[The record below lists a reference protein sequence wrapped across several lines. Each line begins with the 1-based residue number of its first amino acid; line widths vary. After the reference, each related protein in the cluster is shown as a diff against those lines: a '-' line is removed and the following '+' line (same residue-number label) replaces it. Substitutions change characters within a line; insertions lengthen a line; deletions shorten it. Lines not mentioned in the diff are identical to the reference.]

1 MKSLT
6 LVLLPAVVALAAC
19 AANPMMAMSQVDNA
33 ALPEAVRAPAGT
45 MQTMFTIG
53 TGELT
58 YECREKKDM
67 AGMFEW
73 GVVGPVATLKT
84 KAGEVVGKY
93 YAGPTWESV
102 DGSKVT
108 GKQLGVAPNGPGNI
122 PMQLVKADPA
132 VPSSNGMGA
141 MQGVSHIQRLQTV
154 GGVAPTTACA
164 MGNKGERKAVA
175 YQADYVF
182 YRM

>member
-19 AANPMMAMSQVDNA
+19 AANPMMAMSKVDNA
-33 ALPEAVRAPAGT
+33 ALPEAVRAPVGT
-45 MQTMFTIG
+45 IQKMFTVG

-58 YECREKKDM
+58 YECREKKDL

-84 KAGEVVGKY
+84 AAGDVVGKY
-93 YAGPTWESV
+93 YAGPTWESA

-108 GKQLGVAPNGPGNI
+108 GKQVGVAPNGPGNI
-122 PMQLVKADPA
+122 PLQLVKADPA
-132 VPSSNGMGA
+132 MGMGA
-141 MQGVSHIQRLQTV
+141 MQGVSHIQRLKTV
-154 GGVAPTTACA
+154 GGVAPIAACA

-182 YRM
+182 YGM